1 MRITRALAAAAVALA
16 ATTSSLAAQVGKF
29 EGLVDPNRATEQEL
43 AALPGFTAELAKAV
57 IAKRPFL
64 TQTAYHAV
72 VSGALSRAQLDSLYR
87 KSFVHVNLNAASDEE
102 ILLIPG
108 MGPRM
113 LREFKEY
120 RPYKSLAV
128 WEKEIGKYVKP
139 DELARLEQYV
149 FVPMDPNTATDAELM
164 TIPGMGPRM
173 LREFKEYRPWKSVE
187 QFRKEIGKYV
197 NAAEVARLERY
208 IVINP

>member
-120 RPYKSLAV
+120 RP
-128 WEKEIGKYVKP
+128 
-139 DELARLEQYV
+139 
-149 FVPMDPNTATDAELM
+149 
-164 TIPGMGPRM
+164 
-173 LREFKEYRPWKSVE
+173 WKSVE